1 MTKVLHIGSRGSKLA
16 LAQTQ
21 IVIDSLTKLDDSFD
35 YEVHK
40 IKTKGDL
47 DNNKPLFYLDRKGI
61 FEKEINESVVKG
73 DIDFAIH
80 SLKDLPAILHP
91 DLTIASIPKRE
102 SVNDVLISKKKKRFD
117 QIPHGSTIGTSSLR
131 RAVQIISLR
140 NDLKVVPI
148 RGNIDTRIEKTLN
161 GNYDAIVLAE
171 AGLKRLGKEE
181 YISEKF
187 KINRFLPAP
196 GQGAL
201 AIVCKKSNRNLLE
214 FLQKIEHTPSRISI
228 NAERSFISK
237 IEGGCR
243 FPIAAYANLAEK
255 SSKINFYAKIFSSD
269 GLENIAIKK
278 IGNYDQSEELGNRV
292 ANDLIQ
298 KGALRLAE
306 GWDKALN
313 EWNKR

>member
-1 MTKVLHIGSRGSKLA
+1 MTKIIRVGTRGSKLA
-16 LAQTQ
+16 LAQTKL
-21 IVIDSLTKLDDSFD
+21 VIDSLAQLNYS
-35 YEVHK
+35 YEFK
-40 IKTKGDL
+40 IVSITTKGDM
-47 DNNKPLFYLDRKGI
+47 DSGKPLFYLDRKGI
-61 FEKEINESVVKG
+61 FEKEINESVVNG
-73 DIDFAIH
+73 DVDFAIH
-80 SLKDLPAILHP
+80 SLKDLPAVLHP
-91 DLTIASIPKRE
+91 DLIIASIPKRE
-102 SVNDVLISKKKKRFD
+102 SVNDVLISKEKKRFD
-117 QIPHGSTIGTSSLR
+117 QIPYGSTIGTSSLR

-140 NDLKVVPI
+140 NDLKVLPI
-148 RGNIDTRIEKTLN
+148 RGNIDTRIEKTLK

-187 KINRFLPAP
+187 KINQFLPAP

-269 GLENIAIKK
+269 GLENMAIKK
-278 IGNYDQSEELGNRV
+278 IGKYDQSEELGNRV
-292 ANDLIQ
+292 ANHLIQ
-298 KGALRLAE
+298 NGALRLAE

>member
-1 MTKVLHIGSRGSKLA
+1 MTKILRVGTRGSKLA
-16 LAQTQ
+16 LAQTKL
-21 IVIDSLTKLDDSFD
+21 VIDSLAQLNYP
-35 YEVHK
+35 YEFK
-40 IKTKGDL
+40 IVSITTKGDM
-47 DNNKPLFYLDRKGI
+47 DSGKPLFYLDRKGI
-61 FEKEINESVVKG
+61 FEKEINESVVNG
-73 DIDFAIH
+73 DVDFAIH
-80 SLKDLPAILHP
+80 SLKDLPAVIHP

-102 SVNDVLISKKKKRFD
+102 SVNDVLISKEKKRFD
-117 QIPHGSTIGTSSLR
+117 QIPYGSTIGTSSLR

-140 NDLKVVPI
+140 NDLKVLPI
-148 RGNIDTRIEKTLN
+148 RGNIDTRIEKTIK

-187 KINRFLPAP
+187 KINQFLPAP

-278 IGNYDQSEELGNRV
+278 IGKYDQSEELGNRV
-292 ANDLIQ
+292 ANHLIQ
-298 KGALRLAE
+298 NGALRLAE

>member
-1 MTKVLHIGSRGSKLA
+1 M
-16 LAQTQ
+16 
-21 IVIDSLTKLDDSFD
+21 
-35 YEVHK
+35 
-40 IKTKGDL
+40 
-47 DNNKPLFYLDRKGI
+47 
-61 FEKEINESVVKG
+61 
-73 DIDFAIH
+73 
-80 SLKDLPAILHP
+80 
-91 DLTIASIPKRE
+91 IASIPKRE
-102 SVNDVLISKKKKRFD
+102 SVSDVLISKKKKRFD

-140 NDLKVVPI
+140 NDLKVIPI
-148 RGNIDTRIEKTLN
+148 RGNIDTRIEKTLT

-181 YISEKF
+181 YISEIF

-201 AIVCKKSNRNLLE
+201 AIVCKKSSRKLID

-228 NAERSFISK
+228 NTERTFVSK

-243 FPIAAYANLAEK
+243 FPIAAYAELSEK

-269 GLENIAIKK
+269 GLENIALKK
-278 IGNYDQSEELGNRV
+278 IGNYDRPEELGNMV
-292 ANDLIQ
+292 ANEFIQ
-298 KGALRLAE
+298 NGALRLAE
-306 GWDKALN
+306 GWEKALN

>member
-1 MTKVLHIGSRGSKLA
+1 MTKILRVGTRGSKLA
-16 LAQTQ
+16 LAQTKL
-21 IVIDSLTKLDDSFD
+21 VIDSLAQLNYP
-35 YEVHK
+35 YEFK
-40 IKTKGDL
+40 IVSITTKGDM
-47 DNNKPLFYLDRKGI
+47 DSGKPLFYLDRKGI
-61 FEKEINESVVKG
+61 FEKEINESVVNG
-73 DIDFAIH
+73 DVDFAIH
-80 SLKDLPAILHP
+80 SLKDLPAVIHP

-102 SVNDVLISKKKKRFD
+102 SVNDVLISKEKKRFD
-117 QIPHGSTIGTSSLR
+117 QIPYGSTIGTSSLR

-140 NDLKVVPI
+140 NDLKVLPI
-148 RGNIDTRIEKTLN
+148 RGNIDTRIEKTLK

-171 AGLKRLGKEE
+171 AGLKRLGKEK

-187 KINRFLPAP
+187 KINQFLPAP

-278 IGNYDQSEELGNRV
+278 IGKYNQSEELGNRV
-292 ANDLIQ
+292 ANHLIQ
-298 KGALRLAE
+298 NGALRLAE
-306 GWDKALN
+306 GWDRALN

>member
-1 MTKVLHIGSRGSKLA
+1 MTEILRVGTRGSKLA

-21 IVIDSLTKLDDSFD
+21 LVIDSLTQLNYPHEF
-35 YEVHK
+35 K
-40 IKTKGDL
+40 IVRITTKGDL
-47 DNNKPLFYLDRKGI
+47 DNSKPLFYLDRKGI
-61 FEKEINESVVKG
+61 FEKEINESVVNG
-73 DIDFAIH
+73 NVDFAIH
-80 SLKDLPAILHP
+80 SLKDLPAVIHP

-181 YISEKF
+181 YISEIF

-201 AIVCKKSNRNLLE
+201 AIVCKKSNKNLLE
-214 FLQKIEHTPSRISI
+214 FLRKIEHAPSRISI

-243 FPIAAYANLAEK
+243 FPIAAYANLSEK

-278 IGNYDQSEELGNRV
+278 IGNYDQSEELGNMV

-298 KGALRLAE
+298 NGALRLAE

>member
-1 MTKVLHIGSRGSKLA
+1 MTKILRVGTRGSKLA

-21 IVIDSLTKLDDSFD
+21 LVIDSLNQLNYP
-35 YEVHK
+35 YEFK
-40 IKTKGDL
+40 IVSITTKGDL

-61 FEKEINESVVKG
+61 FEKEINESVVNG
-73 DIDFAIH
+73 DVDFAIH
-80 SLKDLPAILHP
+80 SLKDLPTVIHP
-91 DLTIASIPKRE
+91 DLMIASIPKRE
-102 SVNDVLISKKKKRFD
+102 SVSDVLISKKKKRFD

-140 NDLKVVPI
+140 NDLKVIPI
-148 RGNIDTRIEKTLN
+148 RGNIDTRIEKTLT

-181 YISEKF
+181 YISEIF

-201 AIVCKKSNRNLLE
+201 AIVCKKSSRKLID

-228 NAERSFISK
+228 NTERTFVSK

-243 FPIAAYANLAEK
+243 FPIAAYAELSER

-269 GLENIAIKK
+269 GLENIALKK
-278 IGNYDQSEELGNRV
+278 IGNYDRPEELGNMV
-292 ANDLIQ
+292 ANEFIQ
-298 KGALRLAE
+298 NGALRLAE
-306 GWDKALN
+306 GWEKALN

>member
-1 MTKVLHIGSRGSKLA
+1 MTKILRVGTRGSKLA
-16 LAQTQ
+16 LAQTKL
-21 IVIDSLTKLDDSFD
+21 VIDSLAQLNYP
-35 YEVHK
+35 YEFK
-40 IKTKGDL
+40 IVSITTKGDM
-47 DNNKPLFYLDRKGI
+47 DSGKPLFYLDRKGI
-61 FEKEINESVVKG
+61 FEKEINESVVNG
-73 DIDFAIH
+73 DVDFAIH
-80 SLKDLPAILHP
+80 SLKDLPAVIHP

-102 SVNDVLISKKKKRFD
+102 SVNDVLISKEKKRFD
-117 QIPHGSTIGTSSLR
+117 QIPYGSTIGTSSLR

-140 NDLKVVPI
+140 NDLKVLPI
-148 RGNIDTRIEKTLN
+148 RGNIDTRIEKTLK

-187 KINRFLPAP
+187 KINQFLPAP

-278 IGNYDQSEELGNRV
+278 IGKYDQSEELGNRV
-292 ANDLIQ
+292 ANHLIQ
-298 KGALRLAE
+298 NGALRLAE

>member
-1 MTKVLHIGSRGSKLA
+1 MNYPYEFK
-16 LAQTQ
+16 
-21 IVIDSLTKLDDSFD
+21 IVSIT
-35 YEVHK
+35 
-40 IKTKGDL
+40 TKGDM
-47 DNNKPLFYLDRKGI
+47 DSGKPLFYLDRKGI
-61 FEKEINESVVKG
+61 FEKEINESVVNG

-102 SVNDVLISKKKKRFD
+102 SVNDVLISKNKKRFD

-140 NDLKVVPI
+140 NDLKVLPI
-148 RGNIDTRIEKTLN
+148 RGNIDTRIEKTLK

-171 AGLKRLGKEE
+171 AGLKRLGKED

-201 AIVCKKSNRNLLE
+201 AIVCKKSDRTLLE

-228 NAERSFISK
+228 NVERSFISK

-243 FPIAAYANLAEK
+243 FPIAAYANLREK

-269 GLENIAIKK
+269 GLENISIKK
-278 IGNYDQSEELGNRV
+278 IGDFNQSEDLGNRV

-298 KGALRLAE
+298 NGALKLAE